1 MIKAIADCMF
11 ISIEPNLRDYHHES
25 CTDVGHDEF
34 LWPWYYDELLLL
46 QRHKGRTM
54 SRRPIRDAVRGII
67 GFGTDAYASYKEKK
81 SDAAESNQRATTP
94 EASAPPFDSP
104 MTIPDT
110 HGYESY
116 DEDDEGDWIRDDTQ
130 AELSLYNQ
138 EIMDAPESVK
148 RILDDFTKQHPGSPS
163 SRPNMKQGLPV
174 PVIIPERRP
183 GSKHRGFVRAY
194 APVLIDC
201 GIDQDTF
208 MDFLVGFE
216 ASIKASPYFHV
227 INLAVAASVMAEG
240 IAVAPSIIVHAAA
253 FAVHTSIEFGRRA
266 YMSKEQNKYLDGM
279 NNKLFKPHGLYA
291 MLMTWKPARS
301 SASQTLISTVNMNT
315 KIVTSVAA
323 REVSGRSSLHSTSGK
338 TIGQSQI
345 PESAELI
352 FPLLETASDEQKE
365 NAMKKAGVWFEEW
378 RDKRSTT
385 KFASENPSTTLAINA
400 GEPKAP
406 SSRWA
411 DPSHPVNQG
420 GVIGVLSGGHLG
432 RAARKE
438 RRRERKGLPKDENP
452 KPHRTGI
459 LRTAKRQLHEDVLY
473 LMIVNMPSDEEM
485 KIVAKMAKDKKA

>member
-1 MIKAIADCMF
+1 
-11 ISIEPNLRDYHHES
+11 
-25 CTDVGHDEF
+25 
-34 LWPWYYDELLLL
+34 
-46 QRHKGRTM
+46 M
-54 SRRPIRDAVRGII
+54 SRRPLRDAVSGII

-81 SDAAESNQRATTP
+81 VNLGETVKASDQKEKTP
-94 EASAPPFDSP
+94 DASAAPSDSDE
-104 MTIPDT
+104 TVSNA

-130 AELSLYNQ
+130 AELSPYDQ
-138 EIMDAPESVK
+138 EVVYEPESVK
-148 RILDDFTKQHPGSPS
+148 QILGDFTKQHPDS
-163 SRPNMKQGLPV
+163 SSSTRRNIKQGLPV

-194 APVLIDC
+194 APVLMDC

-227 INLAVAASVMAEG
+227 VNLAVAASVMAEG

-266 YMSKEQNKYLDGM
+266 YMSKEQNKYLQGM
-279 NNKLFKPHGLYA
+279 NEKLFKPHGLYA

-301 SASQTLISTVNMNT
+301 SNSQPLVSTVDMNT
-315 KIVTSVAA
+315 KIVTSVAS
-323 REVSGRSSLHSTSGK
+323 REVQGRSGLHSTSGK
-338 TIGQSQI
+338 TIGQSQM

-352 FPLLETASDEQKE
+352 FPLLEKASDEQKE
-365 NAMKKAGVWFEEW
+365 NAMKKAGVWFGEW

-385 KFASENPSTTLAINA
+385 KFAYENPSTTLTTNA
-400 GEPKAP
+400 GEPQIP
-406 SSRWA
+406 SSSWA

-420 GVIGVLSGGHLG
+420 GIIGVLSGGHLG

-438 RRRERKGLPKDENP
+438 RRRERKGLPKDKNP
-452 KPHRTGI
+452 KSQRMGI
-459 LRTAKRQLHEDVLY
+459 LRTAKRKLHEDVLY
-473 LMIVNMPSDEEM
+473 LMIVNMPSEEEM
-485 KIVAKMAKDKKA
+485 KVAANMAKDKKA

>member
-1 MIKAIADCMF
+1 MNYSKNPIPPPTFAEIALER
-11 ISIEPNLRDYHHES
+11 S
-25 CTDVGHDEF
+25 TD
-34 LWPWYYDELLLL
+34 
-46 QRHKGRTM
+46 RIM
-54 SRRPIRDAVRGII
+54 SRRPIRDAVSGAI
-67 GFGTDAYASYKEKK
+67 GLGTDAYASYKEKK
-81 SDAAESNQRATTP
+81 SNQGESSR
-94 EASAPPFDSP
+94 SAK
-104 MTIPDT
+104 TPDT
-110 HGYESY
+110 STAPSDNHIIVSDAHEYESY
-116 DEDDEGDWIRDDTQ
+116 DEDDEGDWVRDDTQ
-130 AELSLYNQ
+130 AELPPYDQ
-138 EIMDAPESVK
+138 EVVDEPESVK
-148 RILDDFTKQHPGSPS
+148 QILGDFTKQHPDSYS
-163 SRPNMKQGLPV
+163 YSRPNTKQGLPV

-208 MDFLVGFE
+208 MDFLIGFE

-227 INLAVAASVMAEG
+227 VNLAVAASVMAEG

-279 NNKLFKPHGLYA
+279 NERLFKPHGLYA

-301 SASQTLISTVNMNT
+301 SGSQTLVSTVDMNT
-315 KIVTSVAA
+315 KIISSVAS

-338 TIGQSQI
+338 TLGQSQM
-345 PESAELI
+345 PESAELV
-352 FPLLETASDEQKE
+352 FPLLETAGDEEKA
-365 NAMKKAGVWFEEW
+365 NAMKKAGVWLGEW
-378 RDKRSTT
+378 RDKRNTA
-385 KFASENPSTTLAINA
+385 KFASENPSTTLATNA
-400 GEPKAP
+400 GEPQVP

-459 LRTAKRQLHEDVLY
+459 LRTAKRKLHEDVLY

-485 KIVAKMAKDKKA
+485 KIVANLAKDKKA